1 MTVKEFFEKIE
12 DTTFAFPGKRIELIS
27 SGGLLGYNSYGDERQ
42 WITLHLPKMTVVVS
56 SNAAEEL
63 YSDYEIDELIEFRLD
78 LYELKSDGGN
88 WYTGSDSTIELS
100 VLPPN
105 KKNKK

>member
-1 MTVKEFFEKIE
+1 
-12 DTTFAFPGKRIELIS
+12 
-27 SGGLLGYNSYGDERQ
+27 
-42 WITLHLPKMTVVVS
+42 MTVVVS

-78 LYELKSDGGN
+78 LYELNSGGGN

-100 VLPPN
+100 VLPP